1 MYLQFAAT
9 GITQQSNYDTYL
21 SAFELNVRLA
31 AGAPYISVLNA
42 LELGGPS
49 CTPDPTV
56 QVWPYPKTNRSS
68 LG

>member
-1 MYLQFAAT
+1 MNLQFAAT

-31 AGAPYISVLNA
+31 AGAPYVSVLNA

-56 QVWPYPKTNRSS
+56 QVWPCAKTNRSS